1 VFMSHTAAKFF
12 GLNALDPVTLV
23 LVSDVDQLNR
33 VGQGQVFRDP
43 LESGEVPVIRI
54 LQCRKDKKM
63 EETGTLETIKALLLN

>member
-1 VFMSHTAAKFF
+1 LRIK
-12 GLNALDPVTLV
+12 LILV
-23 LVSDVDQLNR
+23 GDVDQLNR

-63 EETGTLETIKALLLN
+63 EETDTLETIKALLLN